1 MRSCVIIESMK
12 GILFFLLISIC
23 ILFPLA
29 AEDYF
34 VSTNGSDRN
43 PGTREEPWQSLEA
56 VQENMSRF
64 QPGDRILF
72 RRGDSFFGSLYI
84 TRSGSPE
91 APMTFG
97 AYGEGPAPV
106 LTGAVQLKEW
116 EEEDAHHYS
125 TRVPSAY
132 LPAPGLILNGV
143 FQPLGRYPAIDA
155 EHSGYLTIESSR
167 GKDTLES
174 SKLGELENLKGCEA
188 VIRSTYW
195 TLDRAEVRRHRGRKI
210 TLNNTSYYDIQE
222 DFGFFLQNHRNFIST
237 HGEWYY
243 EASDRRIGI
252 YWDSEEKGPI
262 GQASIEIPLK
272 NHIVSIENQQHILIE
287 DLHLYGS
294 RKQSLRLVQ
303 GNNIEIRNCLIELSA
318 ETAIFADQQKHLLIQ
333 NCNIDQSQDRGM
345 ELRNLENC
353 EFTGNRIDRTGDR
366 PGMGQSTDD
375 RYMGVFMEGNHLL
388 FSQNRILNTGYVP
401 LRFNG
406 NHIRIENNRI
416 DHYAFVKNDAGGIY
430 CWSFGGEYTDR
441 VITGNIIS
449 GAVGI
454 TDGTPLKNNRLV
466 EGIYIDDRS
475 NHVEISHNRV
485 VDIPGNGIKLHNAHS
500 VDIHHNLLAGNSRQI
515 GFYRDRIIE
524 DYDDYSIYD
533 IEVKDNILLNTAP
546 EQLFIRMHS
555 IDDSF
560 GQMARFDRNRY
571 LSLFQQDAPVETRL
585 DLTGSYQRIRFT
597 EEQWKVKDPHST
609 WKDFGFAPHQRATP
623 LEENRFINGTFDNQ
637 TAPWRTW
644 SPHGNSHLEQLA
656 SQDKG
661 VLRMHFDPL
670 STEGDSYGQLTGAIG
685 KIEEGSSYL
694 LSFDSK
700 SAVPGIACDAVLRK
714 HGPPYSNYAEPSIFL
729 STTEWTHHRIII
741 TSTADENQARIDF
754 TVPEIVGEIFFD
766 NMEIMEVKMGDF
778 DPAQYY
784 ALEIND
790 SQQTKELE
798 LSGEYIDLE
807 GNKVEGL
814 QSLTPWSVGLWVR
827 ESK

>member
-1 MRSCVIIESMK
+1 MK
-12 GILFFLLISIC
+12 GILFFLLISIS

-29 AEDYF
+29 ADDYF
-34 VSTNGSDRN
+34 VSIDGSDRN
-43 PGTREEPWQSLEA
+43 PGTREEPWQGLEA
-56 VQENMSRF
+56 VQKNMNRF

-72 RRGDSFFGSLYI
+72 HRGDRFFGNLNI
-84 TRSGSPE
+84 TRSGSAE
-91 APMTFG
+91 APLTFG
-97 AYGEGPAPV
+97 AYGYGPEPL

-125 TRVPSAY
+125 IRVPSAY

-167 GKDTLES
+167 GKDSLES
-174 SKLGELENLKGCEA
+174 SKLGELEDLKGCEA
-188 VIRSTYW
+188 VIRSTNW
-195 TLDRAEVRRHRGRKI
+195 TLDRAEVRRHRGNKLS
-210 TLNNTSYYDIQE
+210 LNNPSYYDIQE
-222 DFGFFLQNHRNFIST
+222 GFGFFLQNHRRFLST

-243 EASDRRIGI
+243 DSSNRRIGI
-252 YWDSEEKGPI
+252 FWDSEEKGPI
-262 GQASIEIPLK
+262 GQARIEIPLK
-272 NHIVSIENQQHILIE
+272 DHIVSIENQHHILIE

-303 GNNIEIRNCLIELSA
+303 GRNIEVQNCLIELSA
-318 ETAIFADQQKHLLIQ
+318 ETAVFADQQEHLLIK
-333 NCNIDQSQDRGM
+333 NSNIDQSQDRGM

-366 PGMGQSTDD
+366 AGMGQSTDD

-388 FSQNRILNTGYVP
+388 FSRNSILNTGYVP

-406 NHIRIENNRI
+406 NHILIENNRI

-441 VITGNIIS
+441 VIRGNIIS

-454 TDGTPLKNNRLV
+454 TDGTPLKHNRLV

-475 NHVEISHNRV
+475 NHIEISHNRILE
-485 VDIPGNGIKLHNAHS
+485 IPGNGIKLHNAHS

-515 GFYRDRIIE
+515 GFYRDRIID
-524 DYDDYSIYD
+524 DYDDYTIYD
-533 IEVKDNILLNTAP
+533 IEVKDNILLNTVAD
-546 EQLFIRMHS
+546 QLFIRMHS

-560 GQMARFDRNRY
+560 GQMARFERNRY

-597 EEQWKVKDPHST
+597 EEQWKVKDPHSS
-609 WKDFGFAPHQRATP
+609 WKDFGFAPPHLATP
-623 LEENRFINGTFDNQ
+623 LEENRFRNGTFDSQ
-637 TAPWRTW
+637 TAPWSTW
-644 SPHGNSHLEQLA
+644 APGGNSRLEQRV
-656 SQDKG
+656 SQG
-661 VLRMHFDPL
+661 NGFLRLLFDPL
-670 STEGDSYGQLTGAIG
+670 STERNSYAQLTGSIG
-685 KIEEGSSYL
+685 RIEEGRSYL

-700 SAVPGIACDAVLRK
+700 STAPGIACDAVLRK
-714 HGPPYSNYAEPSIFL
+714 HGAPYSNYAAPSHFL

-754 TVPEIVGEIFFD
+754 TIPEGVGEISFD
-766 NMEIMEVKMGDF
+766 NMEIMEVKMEVLSPD
-778 DPAQYY
+778 QYY
-784 ALEIND
+784 ALAIND
-790 SQQTKELE
+790 RQQSMELE
-798 LSGEYIDLE
+798 LSGKYIDIE

-814 QSLTPWSVGLWVR
+814 QTLPPWSVGLWIK
-827 ESK
+827 EP